1 VSEGGRRR
9 GSGGERERERGREKE
24 RRDGDKVD
32 ERKELLTVAIRIK
45 MGWGKKTRGSEV

>member
-1 VSEGGRRR
+1 VSERGRAAEGERWR
-9 GSGGERERERGREKE
+9 EREREREKE

-45 MGWGKKTRGSEV
+45 MG